1 MHVEL
6 TQQHIDLVN
15 SVLYNL
21 PDGESEVFWRNSNY
35 RRFVTNLVKNY
46 FMLAIACPKA
56 SSKTDILSPL
66 LDEEDTVL
74 LYCDASIA
82 KV

>member
-1 MHVEL
+1 M
-6 TQQHIDLVN
+6 D

-21 PDGESEVFWRNSNY
+21 PDGKSEVFWANSNY

-46 FMLAIACPKA
+46 FWLVVKMTLGLVHAILATACP
-56 SSKTDILSPL
+56 DILSPL
-66 LDEEDTVL
+66 LREEDNVL

>member
-6 TQQHIDLVN
+6 TQQHIDLMN

-46 FMLAIACPKA
+46 FMLATACPKA
-56 SSKTDILSPL
+56 SCKTDILSPL